1 VFLFLA
7 IDGSAQDHNFSLGVG
22 KISILSP
29 ALFEATY
36 LNGYTFEA
44 SYLLQTSSF
53 NQIGLI
59 GTFSNHQSNSL
70 NPLSQSM
77 NTSSFGLLHK
87 LFLPDQ
93 LTPSIVRGTS
103 FSPYVLSEIS
113 AVHRD
118 QKYVVI
124 LNQGPNLSELRIE
137 STNTKF
143 AYSVG
148 MDISFEDELN
158 LFVDYGRAIYYFQE
172 ANRTHNKL
180 MFGFRFTLADIA
192 R

>member
-1 VFLFLA
+1 MFLFLA
-7 IDGSAQDHNFSLGVG
+7 IDSFAQDHNFSLGVG
-22 KISILSP
+22 KIGILSP
-29 ALFEATY
+29 TLYEATY
-36 LNGYTFEA
+36 LDGYTFEA

-59 GTFSNHQSNSL
+59 GTISNHQSNSL
-70 NPLSQSM
+70 NPMTQSM

-87 LFLPDQ
+87 LFLPSQ
-93 LTPSIVRGTS
+93 QIPNFVSGLSL
-103 FSPYVLSEIS
+103 SPYVLTEIS

-124 LNQGPNLSELRIE
+124 LNDGPNYSKLRIE

-143 AYSVG
+143 AYSAG
-148 MDISFEDELN
+148 IDISIEEELN

-172 ANRTHNKL
+172 ANRSHNKI